1 MENEIKLSDNTIM
14 YHWLV
19 DRLATGYNV
28 AVIKELYAQQFD
40 DAGITDEQIT
50 EFRSQYYSEIEK
62 KHEELKELIFKSGMF
77 YRAQRVIDD
86 IYRKIEDNPDLSPK
100 EYASLADTMRKYL
113 EYFNSFG
120 KTKQEVKQVTN
131 NNFLVLQ
138 GLADEGLIQIT
149 NPDKLRRLIDG
160 NYEEEKTTH

>member
-40 DAGITDEQIT
+40 GSGITDEQIT
-50 EFRSQYYSEIEK
+50 EFRNQYYSEIEK

-131 NNFLVLQ
+131 NNFLIIESLEN
-138 GLADEGLIQIT
+138 DGLIEIK
-149 NPDKLRRLIDG
+149 DRKRLKHIIDG
-160 NYEEEKTTH
+160 TFEESDATD

>member
-50 EFRSQYYSEIEK
+50 EFRNQYYSEIEK
-62 KHEELKELIFKSGMF
+62 KHEELKDLIFKSGMF